1 MLLSVLL
8 SIENTENET
17 LSLVVKMPETPRCRF
32 QHDLIWGETKYRLH
46 ESKFNMTLS
55 ERRDLSTF

>member
-8 SIENTENET
+8 SVQDMENET
-17 LSLVVKMPETPRCRF
+17 LSLLVTENPRCLL
-32 QHDLIWGETKYRLH
+32 QHDLILEQMKQRLH
-46 ESKFNMTLS
+46 ESKIVKTLS